1 MKLRVLS
8 YNIHKCIGGVDRR
21 YDPERIVSVIKQLD
35 PDVLMLQEVDAG
47 ATRSNGD
54 RQVELLG
61 EHLGMRYQSW
71 FPNVD
76 VRGGGHYGNAILSR
90 YPLIESSNIDLSI
103 RWKKRRSALHGVLRV
118 RHDDV
123 DRTVHVFNMHLGLAR
138 FERRIQLQKFL
149 DSHPFAHLHHDTP
162 IVVGGDLNDVYG
174 GLGGLLAPSG
184 FRGPGAEP
192 PGTHVKG
199 EILRRPLT
207 FPAWGPMRALD
218 AIFVR
223 GDLDFMH
230 LSRCDSE
237 LARRASDHRPL
248 VAEVRLRPHHAHQH
262 AHHDPKPPAPR
273 P

>member
-1 MKLRVLS
+1 MRLRVLS

-21 YDPERIVSVIKQLD
+21 YEPQRVAEVIHKLD
-35 PDVLMLQEVDAG
+35 ADVLMLQEVDDG
-47 ATRSNGD
+47 VPRSNGD
-54 RQVELLG
+54 SQVHVLGELLG
-61 EHLGMRYQSW
+61 MKHRSW

-76 VRGGGHYGNAILSR
+76 VRGGGRYGNAILSR

-103 RWKKRRSALHGVLRV
+103 RFKKKRSVLHGVIRV
-118 RHDDV
+118 RHDEV

-138 FERRIQLQKFL
+138 FERRIQLGKFL
-149 DSHPFAHLHHDTP
+149 DSHPFSHLHHETP
-162 IVVGGDLNDVYG
+162 VVVGGDLNDVYG
-174 GLGGLLAPSG
+174 RLGELLRPAG
-184 FRGPGAEP
+184 FRGVE
-192 PGTHVKG
+192 
-199 EILRRPLT
+199 RRPLT

-223 GDLDFMH
+223 GGVDFIK

-248 VAEVRLRPHHAHQH
+248 VADIRLHPHHAHHDHDHEH
-262 AHHDPKPPAPR
+262 APPAPR